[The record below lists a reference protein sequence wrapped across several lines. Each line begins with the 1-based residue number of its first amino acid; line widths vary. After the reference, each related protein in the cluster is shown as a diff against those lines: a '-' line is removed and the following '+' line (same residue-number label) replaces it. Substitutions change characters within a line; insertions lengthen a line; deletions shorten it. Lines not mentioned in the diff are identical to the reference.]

1 MPYLAIILFLPWFL
15 LLGSLFYL
23 FPREP
28 RTPRRRNFDLVAL
41 LVAFVLSFAGMQWG
55 YALGL
60 ADGGTGAI
68 WKQVL
73 ATLAAYG
80 AFLIGPPALGF
91 LGDHWGVLRSLS
103 VVSAMII
110 LALLALP
117 AMRQPEGTRS

>member
-28 RTPRRRNFDLVAL
+28 RTPRRRSFNLVAL

-73 ATLAAYG
+73 ATLVAYG
-80 AFLIGPPALGF
+80 AFLIVLVVAVPLRAWF
-91 LGDHWGVLRSLS
+91 LARGN
-103 VVSAMII
+103 
-110 LALLALP
+110 
-117 AMRQPEGTRS
+117 

>member
-28 RTPRRRNFDLVAL
+28 RTPRRRTFDLVVL

-73 ATLAAYG
+73 ATLVAYG
-80 AFLIGPPALGF
+80 AFLIVLVVAVPLRAWF
-91 LGDHWGVLRSLS
+91 LARGN
-103 VVSAMII
+103 
-110 LALLALP
+110 
-117 AMRQPEGTRS
+117 

>member
-28 RTPRRRNFDLVAL
+28 RTARRRRFDLAAL

-60 ADGGTGAI
+60 ADVGTGAI

-73 ATLAAYG
+73 ATLVAYG
-80 AFLIGPPALGF
+80 AFLMVMFIA
-91 LGDHWGVLRSLS
+91 
-103 VVSAMII
+103 VVVRAWW
-110 LALLALP
+110 LQ
-117 AMRQPEGTRS
+117 RRKT